1 MARLHQRLFARLEP
15 PLLWLWKVVPFP
27 DRLRR
32 GFLELINPR
41 FLIGVV
47 ALIVDDHG
55 RVLILEHT
63 YRRQHPWGMPGGY
76 LKSGEDLKQGLAREV
91 AEETGL
97 AVEVQEVL
105 AATLFKGYEL
115 DLLYRVRVVG
125 GTMRA
130 SAEIRGW
137 RYVEPADLAHI
148 LPHQLVLLRQA
159 GALAVG

>member
-1 MARLHQRLFARLEP
+1 VARLHKRLFARLEP
-15 PLLWLWKVVPFP
+15 LLLWLWKVVPFP

-32 GFLELINPR
+32 AFLELIHPR

-47 ALIVDDHG
+47 ALIIDERG

-63 YRRQHPWGMPGGY
+63 YRRQHPWGLPGGY
-76 LKSGEDLKQGLAREV
+76 LKAREAPDQGLAREV

-97 AVEVQEVL
+97 VVEVCEVL
-105 AATLFKGYEL
+105 AASIMNGYEL

-125 GTMRA
+125 GTMRS

-137 RYVEPADLAHI
+137 RYVEPADLGHI
-148 LPHQLVLLRQA
+148 LPHQLVLLRQS
-159 GALAVG
+159 GVLTLA